1 MLKGDLRKKQILDT
15 AEKLFC
21 LNGYEATSVQD
32 ILDMLHLSK
41 GSFYHHYE
49 SKESLLSCICENRAA
64 ASADEEKRKGAML
77 SGIDGVNR
85 ILSAMIPFNG
95 EGLHFLKM
103 ILPVFSLPEGQTVRN
118 RYQNALKQAF
128 FPLLLQA
135 FDSAVAAQEVF
146 FDDAAFTAGVCL
158 DLVNDM
164 WVSISDRMLVSAS
177 GPDENKEPV
186 ELLFLLDQYRRV
198 LERVLMAP
206 FGSLNLI
213 GLEDLN
219 RLRQEINAEKR

>member
-64 ASADEEKRKGAML
+64 ASADEEKQKGAML

-118 RYQNALKQAF
+118 RYQNALK
-128 FPLLLQA
+128 
-135 FDSAVAAQEVF
+135 
-146 FDDAAFTAGVCL
+146 
-158 DLVNDM
+158 
-164 WVSISDRMLVSAS
+164 
-177 GPDENKEPV
+177 
-186 ELLFLLDQYRRV
+186 
-198 LERVLMAP
+198 
-206 FGSLNLI
+206 
-213 GLEDLN
+213 
-219 RLRQEINAEKR
+219 